1 MQTMPLPLAP
11 APSVAVLRDVS
22 ILSLGNIWYS
32 IDSFCE
38 YADTLHTKTLI
49 KGIFFFSMIFWF
61 AGRAITEY
69 KLQKAKQNALTQK

>member
-1 MQTMPLPLAP
+1 METQSNQKNRIFKIILYI
-11 APSVAVLRDVS
+11 VLF
-22 ILSLGNIWYS
+22 LGNIWCS

-49 KGIFFFSMIFWF
+49 KGIFFFLMIFWF

-69 KLQKAKQNALTQK
+69 KLHKAKQKALIQK